1 MAMSLDAA
9 DEIIE
14 SAKKNHVKVSVCHQN
29 RFNVA
34 VQEVH
39 KAIEEGRFGKLSHGS
54 IHVRWNR
61 NIDYYKQATW
71 RGTWA
76 QDGGALM
83 NQCIHG
89 IDLLRWL
96 FG

>member
-1 MAMSLDAA
+1 M
-9 DEIIE
+9 
-14 SAKKNHVKVSVCHQN
+14 
-29 RFNVA
+29 R
-34 VQEVH
+34 
-39 KAIEEGRFGKLSHGS
+39 KALEAGRFGKLSHGS

-61 NIDYYKQATW
+61 NRDYYDQAKW

-89 IDLLRWL
+89 IDLLRWMMGEEIDGSTASPASSSTTTSRPRISAWRSSS
-96 FG
+96 FKTAR

>member
-1 MAMSLDAA
+1 MAMSIADAN
-9 DEIIE
+9 EIVKRSNE
-14 SAKKNHVKVSVCHQN
+14 RNVKVSACHQN
-29 RFNVA
+29 RFNIA
-34 VQEVH
+34 VQEMR
-39 KAIEEGRFGKLSHGS
+39 KAVESGRFGKLSHGS

-61 NIDYYKQATW
+61 NKDYYTQASW

-89 IDLLRWL
+89 KI
-96 FG
+96 FYAG